1 MNLRLALNGLPLPT
15 AARASYIDVVAPVL
29 ARQRELRREL
39 PELLCPADRRI
50 QAFIDRYLGEDSSVH
65 PRLPDT
71 TLTLDEPGLTRPLTT
86 RRRRRFQFRPC
97 LELPSGQRRPTQS
110 PQ

>member
-1 MNLRLALNGLPLPT
+1 
-15 AARASYIDVVAPVL
+15 
-29 ARQRELRREL
+29 L

-71 TLTLDEPGLTRPLTT
+71 TLTLDEPGLARALSLPVDGDDFSSDLVSSYRVANGVLHNPRNDRRTT
-86 RRRRRFQFRPC
+86 A
-97 LELPSGQRRPTQS
+97 G
-110 PQ
+110 